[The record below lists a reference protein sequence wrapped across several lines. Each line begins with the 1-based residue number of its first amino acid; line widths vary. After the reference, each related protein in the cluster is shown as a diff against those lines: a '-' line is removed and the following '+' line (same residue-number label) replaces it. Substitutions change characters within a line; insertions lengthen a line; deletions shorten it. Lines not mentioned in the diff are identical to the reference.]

1 MVNGNDP
8 INERSIVDLARQIV
22 QLNTQAVKIY
32 EPVVDSIVSS
42 RSKDVSN
49 IERTLDELLGLA
61 SSDEGLQLFKRLC
74 RYYWTIAPEATA
86 FYVHAYSDMW
96 DSDDPSTEVETCAS

>member
-22 QLNTQAVKIY
+22 QLNTQAVTIY
-32 EPVVDSIVSS
+32 KPIVESIVSS
-42 RSKDVSN
+42 RSEDVRN

-61 SSDEGLQLFKRLC
+61 RSDEGLQLFKRLC
-74 RYYWTIAPEATA
+74 RYYWTISPEATT
-86 FYVHAYSDMW
+86 FYVHAYRDMW
-96 DSDDPSTEVETCAS
+96 DNDDPSTEAGAS